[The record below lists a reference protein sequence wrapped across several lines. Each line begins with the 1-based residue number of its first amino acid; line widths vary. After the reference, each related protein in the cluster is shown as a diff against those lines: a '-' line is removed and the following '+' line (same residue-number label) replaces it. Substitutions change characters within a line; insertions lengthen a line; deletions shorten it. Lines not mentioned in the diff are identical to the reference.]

1 MKFQY
6 FVLFFGWLLS
16 LAVQAQNVDPAQRA
30 GNGRDPA
37 RLNLASVNALVMDMD
52 HKQVLFA
59 KNADA
64 VVPIASVSKLMTV
77 MVALDA
83 NQPLDEVLP
92 IKIDQTRE
100 LKGVFSRVRV
110 GSQLTRKELILLT
123 LMSSENRAAATLA
136 HHYKF
141 GYAKFID
148 AMNKK
153 AKDLGLK
160 GTQFVEPTG
169 LSYSNVST
177 ARDLA
182 KLVQTAA
189 KYPLIR
195 QSSTTAKKDTR
206 FKKPNYSL
214 AFYNTNPL
222 VRNNKW
228 DIRLSKTGFNNKAGH
243 CLVMLTEIDDRQV
256 AVVLLDSFGKRSH
269 VGDAARVKQW
279 LETGKGGTVPTEAK
293 NYERRKNRLSAT

>member
-1 MKFQY
+1 MKLRY
-6 FVLFFGWLLS
+6 WVLFFGWLVALS
-16 LAVQAQNVDPAQRA
+16 AQAQNAAPAK
-30 GNGRDPA
+30 GTRDPG
-37 RLNLASVNALVMDMD
+37 RLNLASVNALVLDT
-52 HKQVLFA
+52 KQKEVLFA

-92 IKIDQTRE
+92 VKIDQTRE

-123 LMSSENRAAATLA
+123 LMSSENRAAASLA
-136 HHYKF
+136 HHYKH
-141 GYAKFID
+141 GYAKFIE

-153 AKDLGLK
+153 ATDLGLQ
-160 GTQFVEPTG
+160 GTHFVEPTG
-169 LSYSNVST
+169 LSYSNVSS

-189 KYPLIR
+189 TYPLIR

-206 FKKPNYSL
+206 FKKPAYSL

-228 DIRLSKTGFNNKAGH
+228 DIKLSKTGFNNKAGH
-243 CLVMLTEIDDRQV
+243 CLVMLTDIGDREV
-256 AVVLLDSFGKRSH
+256 AMVFLDSFGKRSH

-279 LETGKGGTVPTEAK
+279 LETGKGGTVPTEARS
-293 NYERRKNRLSAT
+293 YEKRKNRLSAT